1 MQRSKKMTWW
11 TLAPA
16 LALALV
22 LAPAAG
28 CRITATP
35 AVRYQA
41 ATYGEPYVFYQSST
55 PYVYVNGA
63 VWDYNDYYVR
73 YYGPTYVVPAP
84 PRYEGP
90 IAGPP
95 PPVIVGQPYG
105 EHGQWHGDR

>member
-1 MQRSKKMTWW
+1 MQIVKGMIG
-11 TLAPA
+11 LV
-16 LALALV
+16 LALAL
-22 LAPAAG
+22 AG

-63 VWDYNDYYVR
+63 VWDYNDYYVQ

-84 PRYEGP
+84 PRYDGP
-90 IAGPP
+90 IAAPP
-95 PPVIVGQPYG
+95 PPVIVGQPH
-105 EHGQWHGDR
+105 HGGGHGGWHGDR